1 MHDPASDETG
11 PFPLETHFG
20 RILAAAQAGGDWA
33 WRDLYGA
40 TAPVLTRYLR
50 ARGVPEPDDVVG
62 ETFIRVVRHIDR
74 FEGDLAAFR
83 TWVFT
88 IGRNVAIDGVR
99 AQARRPIDAAS
110 AERIARVGPTG
121 DAEAE
126 AIDELAR
133 RHVEATL
140 ERLSPD
146 QRDVL
151 LLRILGG
158 LTIAEIA
165 QVVGKREGA
174 VKMLQARGIA
184 ALRKEISRGAVTL

>member
-1 MHDPASDETG
+1 MHDPTSDHHASD
-11 PFPLETHFG
+11 PLGEHFA
-20 RILAAAQAGGDWA
+20 RILAAAQAGGTWA

-40 TAPVLTRYLR
+40 TAPLLTRYLR
-50 ARGVPEPDDVVG
+50 ARGVPDADDIVG
-62 ETFIRVVRHIDR
+62 ETFIRVVRNIER
-74 FEGDLAAFR
+74 FEGDESAFR
-83 TWVFT
+83 TWLFT
-88 IGRNVAIDGVR
+88 IARNLVVDGVR
-99 AQARRPIDAAS
+99 AHARRPAEPVPTERLAAIS
-110 AERIARVGPTG
+110 PIG
-121 DAEAE
+121 DVEDEALDNLSLE
-126 AIDELAR
+126 
-133 RHVEATL
+133 HVRTTL